1 MALSCTGA
9 DLECPV
15 NSYAYY
21 PTPSANG
28 TCLPCPPAS
37 TAPAG
42 SDSEEDCVCSLG
54 TMKQPI
60 NATDSEFV
68 SSCDDVD

>member
-9 DLECPV
+9 DLECPA

-42 SDSEEDCVCSLG
+42 SDSEEDCACALG
-54 TMKQPI
+54 TVKQPT
-60 NATDSEFV
+60 NATDSDF
-68 SSCDDVD
+68 